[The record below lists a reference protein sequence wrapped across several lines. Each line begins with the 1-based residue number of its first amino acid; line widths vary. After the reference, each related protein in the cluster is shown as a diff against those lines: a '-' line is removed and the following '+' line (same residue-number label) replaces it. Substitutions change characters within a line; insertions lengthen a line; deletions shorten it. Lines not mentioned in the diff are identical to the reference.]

1 MRRRAIGVIVLALLA
16 PATALAGE
24 RPDPPPGSTEAPLVE
39 EGEYACDG
47 RIVDGWFEWDS
58 CYLVSASGSAGP
70 RIPRWGPWQ
79 RLRVAA
85 GRHGATAIGLRS

>member
-16 PATALAGE
+16 PATALAGA
-24 RPDPPPGSTEAPLVE
+24 RPDPPPGSTEAPLAE

-58 CYLVSASGSAGP
+58 CYLVATSGPAGP
-70 RIPRWGPWQ
+70 RVPRWGP
-79 RLRVAA
+79 RHRFRVAA
-85 GRHGATAIGLRS
+85 GRHGSTAIGLRS